1 MSTATHENGTVATLD
16 ELPLMLTVEEAARVL
31 RMGRNSAYA
40 AVADGSI
47 PSVRFGRVI
56 RVPRQA
62 LAALCDGHSA
72 VGAPAPAPACTRT

>member
-1 MSTATHENGTVATLD
+1 MSTAIHENGTVATLD
-16 ELPLMLTVEEAARVL
+16 DLPLMLTVDEAARVL

-62 LAALCDGHSA
+62 LAALCDGRP
-72 VGAPAPAPACTRT
+72 VVDAPAPTPVGVRT